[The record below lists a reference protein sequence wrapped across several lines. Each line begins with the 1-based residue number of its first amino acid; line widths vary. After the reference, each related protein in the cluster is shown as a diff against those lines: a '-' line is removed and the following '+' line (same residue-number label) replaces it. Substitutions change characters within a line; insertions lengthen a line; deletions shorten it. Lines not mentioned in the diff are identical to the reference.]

1 MVLNKDTDIFGIAFE
16 DYLAGNTSGVIK
28 VRTMLQGFTEN
39 EELPV
44 AYFFRAYDKM
54 PEWEQQALNLCMG
67 SVLDVGAGAGAHS
80 LELQKR
86 GMEVCAVDVSPG
98 AVDIMKTRGVHEAF
112 CVDVMTF
119 TGRKFDTLLLLMN
132 GIGMAQN
139 LDGLKK
145 LLLHLKSLLRPGGR
159 IILEST
165 DILYMFREED
175 GSILLPLGARYYGE
189 IKYQLH
195 YNNKKG
201 KSFPWLFVDKDNLSA
216 IAGECGYATEV
227 IYDGETSNYLAALK
241 LT

>member
-1 MVLNKDTDIFGIAFE
+1 MNNDIDIFGLAFH

-28 VRTMLQGFTEN
+28 VKTMLAEFTEN
-39 EELPV
+39 ESLPV
-44 AYFFRAYDKM
+44 AYFFRTFDEM

-98 AVDIMKTRGVHEAF
+98 AVDIMKIRGVHEVF

-119 TGRKFDTLLLLMN
+119 SARIFDTILLLMN
-132 GIGMAQN
+132 GIGMAKN

-189 IKYQLH
+189 IKYQL
-195 YNNKKG
+195 YYSNKKG
-201 KSFPWLFVDKDNLSA
+201 KTFPWLFVDKDNLSA
-216 IAGECGYATEV
+216 IASECGYLTK
-227 IYDGETSNYLAALK
+227 ILYDGETSNYLAVLQ
-241 LT
+241 LN